1 MIITVVI
8 PTKNRP
14 SELFNA
20 VQSIISQE
28 YKINQLLIIDQSDND
43 DSKYRIKNLLDK
55 NTFIN
60 LDYIYNTEI
69 NGLVEAK
76 IYALKYAIGDLIFFL
91 EDDIYLSQNYFSQII
106 YSFNNYPDMLG
117 CCGHI
122 SNHKDST
129 LYNFFFYL
137 FHRGIFY
144 DPRIGL
150 NSSIS
155 SSSLTVISSPTLSGG
170 ISTWRRE
177 VFNYLNFDS
186 TNLFFMMEDIEFS
199 TRARLFFGDRFFII
213 PNAKIIHYS
222 SKLNRE
228 KDEDRQLRKVSESI
242 IFFKKR
248 RFVPYAFSNLL
259 LLLLGLFLESLLK
272 TIYHRSFK
280 FLINFY
286 KGILF
291 GIRWK
296 LRIL

>member
-14 SELFNA
+14 SELYTA
-20 VQSIISQE
+20 VQSIIFQE
-28 YKINQLLIIDQSDND
+28 YKINQLLIIDQSDYD
-43 DSKYRIKNLLDK
+43 DSKCSIKNLLDK

-60 LDYIYNTEI
+60 LDYIYNNEI

-76 IYALKYAIGDLIFFL
+76 ICALKYAVGDLIFFL
-91 EDDIYLSQNYFSQII
+91 EDDICLSQNYFSQII

-117 CCGHI
+117 CCGI
-122 SNHKDST
+122 IDNHKQSII
-129 LYNFFFYL
+129 YSFFFNL

-144 DPRIGL
+144 DPRIRL
-150 NSSIS
+150 NSITSYS
-155 SSSLTVISSPTLSGG
+155 SQRPISSPTLSGG
-170 ISTWRRE
+170 MSTWKRE

-199 TRARLFFGDRFFII
+199 TRAKMFFGDRFFII
-213 PNAKIIHYS
+213 PNAKIIHFS

-228 KDEDRQLRKVSESI
+228 KEVDRQLRKVFESI
-242 IFFKKR
+242 IFYKKR

-259 LLLLGLFLESLLK
+259 LLLFGIFCESLLK
-272 TIYHRSFK
+272 SLLHCSFIYI
-280 FLINFY
+280 INFY

-291 GIRWK
+291 GIRWR